1 MARPTQRNTPFIVTK
16 EDGYSCDSCGARR
29 EPLVVVG
36 EYPDYETRT
45 ATLCEA
51 CVRQA
56 LAMIEAARP
65 PVRRWRV
72 WGNAVGAYPP
82 GGTMLQAESAQEAAD
97 VWAWRMSLTDDT
109 EVCVAEADEQ
119 GIVRKGTMVVSV
131 TGSALRHLERVRGEK
146 P

>member
-56 LAMIEAARP
+56 LAMIEAAKP

-72 WGNAVGAYPP
+72 WGATGSGMPARLS
-82 GGTMLQAESAQEAAD
+82 LQAMDAQEAAD
-97 VWAWRMSLTDDT
+97 AWAWLTRLECDT
-109 EVCVAEADEQ
+109 EAMVAEEDEQ
-119 GIVRKGTMVVSV
+119 GIVHKGTMVVSV

-146 P
+146 S